1 MHASVRTHKF
11 AATMKQAR
19 VHLHVHVFTAH
30 SLEHTHTL
38 ALQLEDDKGNRLGG
52 VEMLLMYMLLD
63 ANDFFATLVLPG
75 ARMWNMAESAISSNS
90 QHRRRN
96 QVLSR
101 GRGSHGSP

>member
-1 MHASVRTHKF
+1 M
-11 AATMKQAR
+11 
-19 VHLHVHVFTAH
+19 HVFTAH
-30 SLEHTHTL
+30 SLEHTHTHTL